1 MREEGGMKETK
12 KEREEGGTR
21 GEKRRME
28 GKMNEAQACH

>member
-21 GEKRRME
+21 GEKRTE
-28 GKMNEAQACH
+28 GKMDEAQACH